1 MTSAL
6 ISAML
11 GNAALQYING
21 SKDFPTNKTIVTRIL
36 PDSKELIEQLI
47 HDISVSVDLDNNT
60 YTTESNELLLQQQR
74 HFLRADA
81 LIFA

>member
-21 SKDFPTNKTIVTRIL
+21 SKDFPTNKTIVTLIL